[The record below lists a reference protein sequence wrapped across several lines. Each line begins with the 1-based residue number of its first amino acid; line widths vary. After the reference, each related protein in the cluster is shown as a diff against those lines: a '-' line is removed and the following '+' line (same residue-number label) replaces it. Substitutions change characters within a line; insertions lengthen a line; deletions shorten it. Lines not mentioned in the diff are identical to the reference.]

1 MSIVLWFTGL
11 SGSGKTTIAHA
22 LEKELGTKGKSV
34 AVLDGDVVR
43 ATFHKHLTF
52 SREDIRENNK
62 LTAELAKKKMGEVDV
77 VIVPIIS
84 PYAEDRAMVR
94 SLVGNGF
101 VEVFVD
107 APLDVCFQRDV
118 KGLYKKALAGEI
130 KDFIG
135 VATTHPYEKPE
146 KPDIRIDTT
155 TLSVE
160 ESIQL
165 LLSFLERAMFSNEA
179 SA

>member
-1 MSIVLWFTGL
+1 MPIVLWFTGL
-11 SGSGKTTIAHA
+11 SGSGKTTIAHV
-22 LEKELGTKGKSV
+22 LEKELKKLGKTV
-34 AVLDGDVVR
+34 IVLDGDVVR

-52 SREDIRENNK
+52 SREDIRENNR
-62 LTAELAKKKMGEVDV
+62 LTAELAKKKMAEANV

-84 PYAEDRAMVR
+84 PYAEDRVMVR
-94 SLVGNGF
+94 KIVGDGF
-101 VEVFVD
+101 VEVFID
-107 APLDVCFQRDV
+107 AHLDVVIKRDV

-155 TLSVE
+155 KLSVE
-160 ESIQL
+160 ESVQL
-165 LLSFLERAMFSNEA
+165 LLTFLKRSVFSSSA